1 MNWVENFYILLSEP
15 DTLSNAEQNKVF
27 DDFRD
32 WFQNTAERVL
42 FEYDEYEVDDLIA
55 DVIESLSGRVKR
67 KGMPDNPEHYLVV
80 TVHNKLKSAFGR
92 KDGANRYA
100 IKRQLRKVLE
110 NLENEGVLHSIEER
124 IGFPDR
130 INNDPVGPEALLG
143 YMYKVSTSKGELQ
156 KMIPEIIE
164 MAGGVVYTEDLIDQW
179 LHYRLE
185 SAPKRVTTQPGTDN
199 GADTYDPG
207 DSELSPGER
216 IMISE
221 TVVEVFIKFEQLVE
235 NTPGITQV
243 QLIRIIYMYL
253 ENYKLR
259 EIADITRL
267 PMNTVDYYISTRAG
281 KAIKMMLEKHL
292 KFLTCSLPGR
302 GAGEITAY
310 FRNELS
316 SLLNEQYNEYLL
328 EIN

>member
-1 MNWVENFYILLSEP
+1 MNWVEIFYRLLSEP
-15 DTLSNAEQNKVF
+15 DKLSSAEQNKVY
-27 DDFRD
+27 DDFKG
-32 WFQNTAERVL
+32 WFQKTAKRVL
-42 FEYDEYEVDDLIA
+42 FEYDEDEVDVLIT

-100 IKRQLRKVLE
+100 IKRQLRKLLE
-110 NLENEGVLHSIEER
+110 NLENDGVIHSMGER
-124 IGFPDR
+124 TGFPDR
-130 INNDPVGPEALLG
+130 IEGDPISSEILLG
-143 YMYKVSTSKGELQ
+143 YFYKVGPPKEGLR
-156 KMIPEIIE
+156 KMILEVIK

-179 LHYRLE
+179 LQYRLA
-185 SAPKRVTTQPGTDN
+185 SAPKRVTSQPGSDD
-199 GADTYDPG
+199 GDDTYDPG
-207 DSELSPGER
+207 DSELSPDER

-221 TVVEVFIKFEQLVE
+221 TVEEVFIKFEQLVE
-235 NTPGITQV
+235 NTSSITQV

-253 ENYKLR
+253 ENYKLK
-259 EIADITRL
+259 EIAEITRL
-267 PMNTVDYYISTRAG
+267 PMNTVDYYISARAG

-292 KFLTCSLPGR
+292 KFLSCSLPGR

-310 FRNELS
+310 FGNELS

>member
-1 MNWVENFYILLSEP
+1 MNWVENFYILLSES
-15 DTLSNAEQNKVF
+15 DSLSKAEQNRTY
-27 DDFRD
+27 DDFRA
-32 WFQNTAERVL
+32 WFQNTANRVL
-42 FEYDEYEVDDLIA
+42 FVYDEYEVDDLIA
-55 DVIESLSGRVKR
+55 DVIVSLSARLEGR
-67 KGMPDNPEHYLVV
+67 GMPDNPEHYLVV

-100 IKRQLRKVLE
+100 IKRQLRKLLE
-110 NLENEGVLHSIEER
+110 NLENDGVIHSMGER
-124 IGFPDR
+124 TGFPDR
-130 INNDPVGPEALLG
+130 IEGDPISSEILLG
-143 YMYKVSTSKGELQ
+143 YFYKVGPPKEGLR
-156 KMIPEIIE
+156 KMILEVLEI
-164 MAGGVVYTEDLIDQW
+164 AGGVVYTEDLIDQW
-179 LHYRLE
+179 LQYRLA

-199 GADTYDPG
+199 GDDTYDPG

-235 NTPGITQV
+235 NSPGITQV

-259 EIADITRL
+259 EIADITGL
-267 PMNTVDYYISTRAG
+267 PMNTVDYYISARAG
-281 KAIKMMLEKHL
+281 KAIKMMLEEHL
-292 KFLTCSLPGR
+292 QFLTCSLPGR